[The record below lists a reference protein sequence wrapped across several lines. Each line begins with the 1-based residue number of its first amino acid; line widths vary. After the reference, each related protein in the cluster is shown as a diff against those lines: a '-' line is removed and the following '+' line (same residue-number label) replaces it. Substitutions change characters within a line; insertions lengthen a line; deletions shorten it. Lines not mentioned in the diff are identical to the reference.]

1 MRRVDDDLG
10 RVLLPFG
17 EATPL
22 PRRAYVEPAFFE
34 LDRALFRASW
44 HPVASLAELAAP
56 GSYAV
61 ACVAG
66 ERVVV
71 VRGADLELSA
81 FLDGCVHR
89 AVLLFPEERGQLEAL
104 SVTCPYHGLR
114 YDLRGRA
121 DAASAPRLGLAPGA
135 ALRPARVAARLGFVF
150 ACVDPR
156 APELDAWWGAPPP
169 WLERAST
176 HALRLGRRVEH
187 EVAANWKLCVA
198 NFQESHHFTR
208 VHPSLEARTPWR
220 RSTSL
225 DLGGAFLGGTME
237 LADELE
243 TVSDR
248 GTLEGRPFLASSA
261 DRRTV
266 FDALLVPGW
275 LTSLQPDY
283 LLSYRLEPLSAERTR
298 VVSEIYFH
306 AGAFKSSLDAS
317 HVYSFWDRANAED
330 RAICELQQRGLAS
343 PSLELGR
350 YAEVEDGV
358 HAFDRRVAAFYRDA
372 LAQEAR

>member
-1 MRRVDDDLG
+1 MDEDLG

-17 EATPL
+17 EAVPL
-22 PRRAYVEPAFFE
+22 PRRAYVEPGFFE

-44 HPVASLAELAAP
+44 HPVASEGELASP

-61 ACVAG
+61 ADVAG

-71 VRGADLELSA
+71 VRGADLELAA

-89 AVLLFPEERGQLEAL
+89 GVLLFPDERGRVEGL

-114 YDLRGRA
+114 YDLRGRPEPG
-121 DAASAPRLGLAPGA
+121 SAPRVRVAAGA
-135 ALRPARVAARLGFVF
+135 ALRPARVASRFGFVF
-150 ACVDPR
+150 VCVEPSV
-156 APELDAWWGAPPP
+156 PELDAWWGETPP

-187 EVAANWKLCVA
+187 AVAANWKLCVD
-198 NFQESHHFTR
+198 NFQESHHFTQ
-208 VHPSLEARTPWR
+208 VHPSLEHRTPWK
-220 RSTSL
+220 RSTSV

-237 LADELE
+237 LADDAE
-243 TVSDR
+243 TVSDS
-248 GTLEGRPFLASSA
+248 GELEGRPFVAGPD
-261 DRRTV
+261 DRRLIH
-266 FDALLVPGW
+266 DALLVPGW

-283 LLSYRLEPLSAERTR
+283 LLSYRLVPLSEARTR

-306 AGAFKSSLDAS
+306 AGAFTGSFDPSS
-317 HVYSFWDRANAED
+317 VYSFWDRTNAED

-343 PSLELGR
+343 PTFELGP
-350 YAEVEDGV
+350 YADVEDGV
-358 HAFDRRVAAFYRDA
+358 HAFDRRVAAFYQHA
-372 LAQEAR
+372 LARGAR